1 MKRIFISQPIKNKD
15 YNEVMRVRNEAVYK
29 LTEWF
34 PDETI
39 QVIDSF
45 IPAMYY
51 NANNNPIVG
60 LGTCISLMGDADYV
74 FMCEGWENARG
85 CCIERRV
92 AIDYGIPV
100 LYYNKRPN

>member
-1 MKRIFISQPIKNKD
+1 MRI
-15 YNEVMRVRNEAVYK
+15 RNEAVYK
-29 LTEWF
+29 LIEYF
-34 PDETI
+34 PDENI

-60 LGTCISLMGDADYV
+60 LGTCISLMGDADYI
-74 FMCEGWENARG
+74 FMCKGWENARG

-92 AIDYGIPV
+92 AIEYGIPV
-100 LYYNKRPN
+100 IY